1 MGAGMMPKGGGGG
14 GILGLDLFGN
24 QGANPRPNLRDFS
37 NPASAITSP
46 INERNI
52 INQGAWDR
60 WLEKQG
66 KGGYVSSIDMA
77 YTGYGGAGKP
87 TIRHT
92 PSSQTEAQR
101 QAFDTAENNWAR
113 IDAARKKR
121 QEAYEAMAQKTG
133 PTPKGVDV
141 GQYKKAGDQLTMGA
155 AAPAYEKALYG
166 QPRKWRDQYA
176 SIVNL
181 RTA

>member
-1 MGAGMMPKGGGGG
+1 MGAGMMPQGGGGG
-14 GILGLDLFGN
+14 GGVLGFDFFGN
-24 QGANPRPNLRDFS
+24 QGPNPRPNLRNFS
-37 NPASAITSP
+37 TPASAWVYP

-52 INQGAWDR
+52 INQGAWDK
-60 WLEKQG
+60 LV
-66 KGGYVSSIDMA
+66 GYPSTSVILADLA
-77 YTGYGGAGKP
+77 AAGKP
-87 TIRHT
+87 TILHT

-181 RTA
+181 RT

>member
-1 MGAGMMPKGGGGG
+1 MGAGMLP
-14 GILGLDLFGN
+14 LGRGTP
-24 QGANPRPNLRDFS
+24 NPRPNLRNFS
-37 NPASAITSP
+37 TPASAWVHP

-87 TIRHT
+87 TILHT
-92 PSSQTEAQR
+92 PSRQTEAQR
-101 QAFDTAENNWAR
+101 QAFNTAESNWAR
-113 IDAARKKR
+113 IEAARKKR
-121 QEAYEAMAQKTG
+121 QEAYEAMAQKSG
-133 PTPKGVDV
+133 DV
-141 GQYKKAGDQLTMGA
+141 PAAYKSRAGKREAGDPLYPVQA
-155 AAPAYEKALYG
+155 AGGQATAYEPALFGY
-166 QPRKWRDQYA
+166 PRKRREQYR

-181 RTA
+181 RNP